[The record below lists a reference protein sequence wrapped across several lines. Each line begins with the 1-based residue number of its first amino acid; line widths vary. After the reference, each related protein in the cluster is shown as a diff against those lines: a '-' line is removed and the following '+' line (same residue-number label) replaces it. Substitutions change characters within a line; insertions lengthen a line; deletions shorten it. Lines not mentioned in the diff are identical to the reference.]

1 MAVFSPA
8 GSLCSGERRGQVVLS
23 KTRSLRHVHVTLGL
37 RHPWLRTVLEAVARP
52 RHPTSRL
59 GRFQHGVW
67 ASVRG
72 MAFRNRAEPWMA
84 EPSVHGRIHS
94 VFRKAIPLTLACTS
108 AEKSD
113 SRNGGKPEHFNP
125 GL

>member
-1 MAVFSPA
+1 M
-8 GSLCSGERRGQVVLS
+8 RR
-23 KTRSLRHVHVTLGL
+23 RSNKPCG
-37 RHPWLRTVLEAVARP
+37 
-52 RHPTSRL
+52 
-59 GRFQHGVW
+59 
-67 ASVRG
+67 
-72 MAFRNRAEPWMA
+72 A

-125 GL
+125 GLWAKSVFQEEMGPCGGNRLGTGFLPGGDHYVGYPVALAGQAAFGVGFTVEAGAQVV